1 MAEYSICK
9 CIRTDKPLKRNG
21 KYPIYLRVRVGF
33 RDTKI
38 PTNLDAFP
46 DQWDKRKNE
55 PRNKAL
61 LIQLNKKVLDLDL
74 HINRCLADGQD
85 LTLDLIRDFYS
96 GKRKV
101 KPEFGSFYDYYLDF
115 VERKRK

>member
-9 CIRTDKPLKRNG
+9 CIRTDKPLKRSG

-38 PTNLDAFP
+38 PTNFDVFP

-55 PRNKAL
+55 PRNKAARIL
-61 LIQLNKKVLDLDL
+61 
-74 HINRCLADGQD
+74 
-85 LTLDLIRDFYS
+85 S
-96 GKRKV
+96 GCANTSRF
-101 KPEFGSFYDYYLDF
+101 PYRSAHTGLCTEA
-115 VERKRK
+115 